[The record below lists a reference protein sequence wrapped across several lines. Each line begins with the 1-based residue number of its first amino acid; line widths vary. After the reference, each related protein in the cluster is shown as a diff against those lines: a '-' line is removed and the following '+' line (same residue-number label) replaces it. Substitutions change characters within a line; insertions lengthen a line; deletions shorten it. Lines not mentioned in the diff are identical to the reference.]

1 MLILRL
7 TIADTPHALCKNV
20 KNCGFLV
27 VLNLFVLCFIPGCSK
42 RPPDEHI
49 KVVMKK
55 YSIEP
60 NVIKVRSGELVE
72 LEVSSLDVPHGFD
85 IADLG
90 IREPVR
96 RGQPAVFTFK
106 APAKGEYAITC
117 GILCGPRH
125 EDMKARLVVE

>member
-1 MLILRL
+1 M
-7 TIADTPHALCKNV
+7 K
-20 KNCGFLV
+20 KCGFLAL
-27 VLNLFVLCFIPGCSK
+27 LNLFLLCFIPGCSK
-42 RPPDEHI
+42 PQPDEHI

-60 NVIKVRSGELVE
+60 GVIKVKSGELVE

-106 APAKGEYAITC
+106 APARGEYAITC
-117 GILCGPRH
+117 GILCGARH
-125 EDMKARLVVE
+125 EDMKAKLVVE

>member
-1 MLILRL
+1 M
-7 TIADTPHALCKNV
+7 K
-20 KNCGFLV
+20 KCGFLA
-27 VLNLFVLCFIPGCSK
+27 VLNLFFLCFIPACSK
-42 RPPDEHI
+42 PQPAEHI
-49 KVVMKK
+49 KVVMRK

-60 NVIKVRSGELVE
+60 GVIKVKSGEVVE
-72 LEVSSLDVPHGFD
+72 LEVSTLDVPHGFD
-85 IADLG
+85 IPDLG

>member
-1 MLILRL
+1 M
-7 TIADTPHALCKNV
+7 K
-20 KNCGFLV
+20 KCGFLV
-27 VLNLFVLCFIPGCSK
+27 LLNLFFLLFIPGCSK
-42 RPPDEHI
+42 QPPDVHI
-49 KVVMKK
+49 NVVMKK

-60 NVIKVRSGELVE
+60 AVIKVKSGELVE
-72 LEVSSLDVPHGFD
+72 LEVSTLDVPHGFD

-96 RGQPAVFTFK
+96 RGQPAIFTFK

-117 GILCGPRH
+117 GILCGARH

>member
-1 MLILRL
+1 M
-7 TIADTPHALCKNV
+7 K
-20 KNCGFLV
+20 KCGFLAF
-27 VLNLFVLCFIPGCSK
+27 LNLLLLCFIPGCSK
-42 RPPDEHI
+42 QQPDEHI

-60 NVIKVRSGELVE
+60 NVIKVKSGELIE

-96 RGQPAVFTFK
+96 RGQPAIFTFK
-106 APAKGEYAITC
+106 APARGEYAITC
-117 GILCGPRH
+117 GILCGARH